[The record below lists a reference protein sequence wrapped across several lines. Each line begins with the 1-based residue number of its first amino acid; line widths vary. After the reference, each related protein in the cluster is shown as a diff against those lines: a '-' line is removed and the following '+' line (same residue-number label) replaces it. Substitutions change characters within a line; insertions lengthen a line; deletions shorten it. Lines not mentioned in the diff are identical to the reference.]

1 MTVTDYIDIYVSAG
15 QSTDTSSPFYTFYL
29 EDSDASQTIT
39 TLNTNA
45 KYRFHRLTVPG
56 ADIPWGYETHPFY
69 ITDKL
74 DNSGAPATPNT
85 DKITINGDGSST
97 SGITGNQHFTLEF
110 TGSTLPT
117 SLYYYCT
124 THSDMVGDFF
134 ELDLDKHTWVDDY
147 YVVTKNSAINKV
159 KGTIDNGKYLYIQND
174 IGIKDTTNLTVAV
187 GGNLIVPSADSSEYT
202 ALTDTGDHSIF
213 TIRDNYFS
221 SGAASFLLGGS
232 NGEYGPIELWNTS
245 QVTDMQYLFSGKA
258 TFNEDINA
266 WDVSNVTSFSGMF
279 WQAVVFNQPLGS
291 WDTVNVNTFKQM
303 FKNAEKFNQPIG
315 TWNVSNVTEMAIMF
329 YDASVFNQ
337 DIGSW
342 NVSNVTDMQGMFYDA
357 SVFNQD
363 IGSWERN
370 SDPND
375 ISTLANVTDMQAM
388 FLYASV
394 FNQDI
399 GLWNVSNVTNMQGM
413 FYYATTFNQNLQNW
427 PNNPSSG
434 GGFNAALSGKT
445 DNMFRYC
452 AANEV
457 QGIPINPSTDTAT
470 WQNYNWPSV

>member
-1 MTVTDYIDIYVSAG
+1 MTVTDYIDIYVSGG
-15 QSTDTSSPFYTFYL
+15 QNTDPSSPFYTFYL
-29 EDSDASQTIT
+29 EDSDASQIQTIT

-45 KYRFHRLTVPG
+45 KYRFHRLGG
-56 ADIPWGYETHPFY
+56 ATTHPFY
-69 ITDKL
+69 ISDEGANQTPSNKIMIMGMDSSPTD
-74 DNSGAPATPNT
+74 
-85 DKITINGDGSST
+85 
-97 SGITGNQHFTLEF
+97 GITGTESFTLEF

-117 SLYYYCT
+117 SLYFFCT
-124 THSDMVGDFF
+124 DTSDNMVGDFF

-213 TIRDNYFS
+213 TIRDDYFS
-221 SGAASFLLGGS
+221 SGAASFLPGGS
-232 NGEYGPIELWNTS
+232 NEAYGPIELWNTS
-245 QVTDMQYLFSGKA
+245 QVTDMQYLFNGKA

-266 WDVSNVTSFSGMF
+266 WDVSNVKSFSGMF

-291 WDTVNVNTFKQM
+291 WDTVNVNTFRQM
-303 FKNAEKFNQPIG
+303 FTNAEKFNQPIG
-315 TWNVSNVTEMAIMF
+315 TWDVSNVTEMAIMF

-375 ISTLANVTDMQAM
+375 ISTLANVTYMQAM
-388 FLYASV
+388 FLHASV

-399 GLWNVSNVTNMQGM
+399 GLWNVSNVTDMQGM
-413 FYYATTFNQNLQNW
+413 FYYATTFNQNLQSW
-427 PNNPSSG
+427 PNNPSG
-434 GGFNAALSGKT
+434 EGFNAALSGKT

-452 AANEV
+452 AANED